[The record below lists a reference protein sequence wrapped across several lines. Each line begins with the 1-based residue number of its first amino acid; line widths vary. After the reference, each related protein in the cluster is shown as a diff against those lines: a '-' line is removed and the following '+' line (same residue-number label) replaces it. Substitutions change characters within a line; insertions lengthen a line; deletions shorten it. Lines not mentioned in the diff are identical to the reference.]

1 MNKHVE
7 PAQLALPPAVETKL
21 CRECEKPFTPRSGSG
36 GKPQVY
42 CSDECKKLYDK
53 RRGTYNP
60 NAAQRGEAS
69 VGVVAA
75 QALGV
80 APEPVKP
87 ASEQKDEELVWEI
100 PRQDEI
106 TFRKDGDSVLI
117 EQTDGVGDSYS
128 IRISLPN
135 AVGFARR
142 VLWAA
147 GFDYV
152 MLSAGDNGMTWI
164 DLDDG
169 AEAKKT

>member
-7 PAQLALPPAVETKL
+7 PAALAAPIAETKL

-42 CSDECKKLYDK
+42 CSDDCKDAYNA
-53 RRGTYNP
+53 RRRSYNP
-60 NAAQRGEAS
+60 NVAQRGEAG
-69 VGVVAA
+69 VGVAA
-75 QALGV
+75 ADSGDA
-80 APEPVKP
+80 APEPEKR
-87 ASEQKDEELVWEI
+87 ASEPDTENLFWEI

-106 TFRKDGDSVLI
+106 TFRKVGGSVLV
-117 EQTDGVGDSYS
+117 EQVTGLGESYS
-128 IRISLPN
+128 IEVSLGN

-147 GFDYV
+147 GFKYV
-152 MLSAGDNGMTWI
+152 NLSAGDNGMTWI

-169 AEAKKT
+169 AEP